1 MATRSREA
9 DLLKNF
15 SAVEKSLT
23 PATFVNLSV
32 LFRAISIDTSDSQ
45 P

>member
-1 MATRSREA
+1 MATRSRET

-23 PATFVNLSV
+23 PATIVNLS
-32 LFRAISIDTSDSQ
+32 AIFAFSLGNSDSQ